1 MYDTHMTLMS
11 LVLATALAPVKF
23 DLAADVDSRITG
35 CEPASAL
42 SRFVGYPGK
51 AASDCFVIN
60 TNFWLRGIDF
70 SCVSPWNSGGGV
82 LRAGTAISKRH
93 IVFAK
98 HFPLWKGVRIVFV
111 GEDGGVCPCRIE
123 ATKWITGTDIMVG
136 LLDAELTPNIRP
148 AKILP
153 DDFRM
158 WIGQGGGLPV
168 ITFNRKEQAMVNTLS
183 YLPDAS
189 ASSHIVM
196 CAKPSDER
204 RSRFREDIAVGDSG
218 NPVFLL
224 IGDEPVLLFCLY
236 GVGIGGG
243 NGFALHCYR
252 REIQTAMD
260 ELCPGYKL
268 ECFDFSKVGNG
279 K

>member
-1 MYDTHMTLMS
+1 MTLIP
-11 LVLATALAPVKF
+11 LALAAALAPVKF
-23 DLAADVDSRITG
+23 DLAADVDSRIKG

-51 AASDCFVIN
+51 ASSDQFEIN
-60 TNFWLRGIDF
+60 TNFWLHGVDF
-70 SCVSPWNSGGGV
+70 SCVSPWNSGGGR
-82 LRAGTAISKRH
+82 LRAGVAISKRH
-93 IVFAK
+93 ILFAK

-111 GEDGGVCPCRIE
+111 GEDGGVCPCRVE
-123 ATKWITGTDIMVG
+123 ATKWIKGTDIMVG

-153 DDFRM
+153 SDFRKHL
-158 WIGQGGGLPV
+158 GKCGRAPV
-168 ITFNRKEQAMVNTLS
+168 ITFNQFERAMVNEIS
-183 YLPDAS
+183 SLPDESDSFLVA
-189 ASSHIVM
+189 M
-196 CAKPSDER
+196 CDRPKDGR